1 MTIILITGVPGVGK
15 TTFIRKIADSLE
27 ELHPVGFYTQ
37 EIRERGRR
45 VGFEIIGLDGSSRLL
60 SHVAARSHYRVGK
73 YGVDIPGFEEY
84 LQSLDLGEGYTS
96 PVVIDEIGKMECYSS
111 RFRDLVSGL
120 VEGDR
125 LFIATIARKGDQFIE
140 SLKDRENVRLFEV
153 TRENRDILLPLV
165 LEIVHRHS

>member
-1 MTIILITGVPGVGK
+1 
-15 TTFIRKIADSLE
+15 
-27 ELHPVGFYTQ
+27 
-37 EIRERGRR
+37 
-45 VGFEIIGLDGSSRLL
+45 
-60 SHVAARSHYRVGK
+60 
-73 YGVDIPGFEEY
+73 
-84 LQSLDLGEGYTS
+84 
-96 PVVIDEIGKMECYSS
+96 
-111 RFRDLVSGL
+111 VSGL